1 MTEEKFLPL
10 LDYRRYTESVMIER
24 ASEFYEEMRCRRTIR
39 DFSDEPV
46 DRRIIENCI
55 RAAGRA
61 PSGANQ
67 QPWKFVVVSDIATK
81 QKIRAAAEKVELS
94 FYHKE
99 TTEKWRDALKDLKTG
114 PRKEFLDTAPYLI
127 AIFAENYSTSPNGEK
142 TKHYYVKESVGIA
155 TGILITAL
163 HRAGLASLTYT
174 PVNMTF
180 LNKILV
186 RPSNEKAFMILVAGY
201 PSDTAGIPDLKK
213 KKLDDFVL
221 FI

>member
-99 TTEKWRDALKDLKTG
+99 TTKKWRDALKDLKTG

-127 AIFAENYSTSPNGEK
+127 AIFAENYSTSPIGEK

-186 RPSNEKAFMILVAGY
+186 RPSNEKAFMILVVGY
-201 PSDTAGIPDLKK
+201 PSDTASIPVLKK
-213 KKLDDFVL
+213 KKLDEFAL

>member
-1 MTEEKFLPL
+1 MTETKISPVRS
-10 LDYRRYTESVMIER
+10 YPRYSESEMQKR
-24 ASEFYEEMRCRRTIR
+24 ASVFYEEMCSRRTIR
-39 DFSDEPV
+39 DFSAASV
-46 DRRIIENCI
+46 DRRIIEDCL

-67 QPWKFVVVSDIATK
+67 QPWKFVVVSDPTTK
-81 QKIRAAAEKVELS
+81 RKIREAAEKVEFS
-94 FYHKE
+94 FYNKDA
-99 TTEKWRDALKDLKTG
+99 TGKWRDAIKHLKTG

-163 HRAGLASLTYT
+163 HNAGLAALTYT
-174 PVNMTF
+174 PVNMAF

-186 RPSNEKAFMILVAGY
+186 RPSNEKAFMILVIGY
-201 PSDTAGIPDLKK
+201 PSDTAQIPDLVKK
-213 KKLDDFVL
+213 ELKEFTV

>member
-1 MTEEKFLPL
+1 MTEEEFLPMPP
-10 LDYRRYTESVMIER
+10 YHREAESVMIKR
-24 ASEFYEEMRCRRTIR
+24 ASDFYEEMRSRRTIR
-39 DFSDEPV
+39 DFSAEPV
-46 DRRIIENCI
+46 DRRIIENCL
-55 RAAGRA
+55 RAAARA

-67 QPWKFVVVSDIATK
+67 QPWKFVVVSDIK
-81 QKIRAAAEKVELS
+81 VKRRIRKAAEKVELS
-94 FYHKE
+94 FYNKE
-99 TTEKWRDALKDLKTG
+99 TTGKWREALIHLKTG

-127 AIFAENYSTSPNGEK
+127 AIFAENHSISPNGER

-174 PVNMTF
+174 PVNMRF

-186 RPSNEKAFMILVAGY
+186 RPSNEKAFMILVVGY
-201 PSDTAGIPDLKK
+201 PSETAHIPDLEK
-213 KKLDDFVL
+213 KKLEEFTV

>member
-1 MTEEKFLPL
+1 MTEGKFLPL
-10 LDYRRYTESVMIER
+10 HDYRRYTESVMIER
-24 ASEFYEEMRCRRTIR
+24 ASEFYKEMCCRRTIR

-67 QPWKFVVVSDIATK
+67 QPWKFVVVSDTAMK

-94 FYHKE
+94 FYNKE
-99 TTEKWRDALKDLKTG
+99 TTEKWRDAVKNLKTG

-127 AIFAENYSTSPNGEK
+127 VIFAENYSTSPNGEK
-142 TKHYYVKESVGIA
+142 IKHYYVKESVGIA